1 MHTRSAKRSTAR
13 DLVRVLFRHK
23 RQMLWFFATTMGLV
37 ILGLVVMP
45 AHLHVS
51 KPACS
56 CAWVRKASASIP
68 RRWSGRPCKS
78 NRRENEINSELDIL
92 RSRVLLQ
99 DVVEKLGSDA
109 ILRST
114 ADGKRTWTQTLMLPL
129 NTVVSLVTQSAEG
142 TPEERA
148 VRSSKA

>member
-1 MHTRSAKRSTAR
+1 M
-13 DLVRVLFRHK
+13 
-23 RQMLWFFATTMGLV
+23 
-37 ILGLVVMP
+37 
-45 AHLHVS
+45 
-51 KPACS
+51 
-56 CAWVRKASASIP
+56 
-68 RRWSGRPCKS
+68 
-78 NRRENEINSELDIL
+78 
-92 RSRVLLQ
+92 LLQ

-148 VRSSKA
+148 VRKLEKAITCTSAPSRT